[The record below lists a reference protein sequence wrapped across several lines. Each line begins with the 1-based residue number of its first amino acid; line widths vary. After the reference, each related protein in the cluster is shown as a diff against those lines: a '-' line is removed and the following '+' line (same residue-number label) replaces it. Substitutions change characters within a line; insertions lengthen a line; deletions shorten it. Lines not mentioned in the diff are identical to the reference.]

1 MSHLCHFVV
10 GRPHVVAL
18 LWWHAVK
25 SDFLLIWKSCHPY
38 PNKPAFTLPILFPIH
53 PNAAL
58 GANMASRHIPHRT
71 HHYSVFSLLSM
82 PWSDLII
89 IRYCW
94 FFSLLIH
101 NKLDTVLRPLKEH
114 MLCVYVCV
122 WAVSQISF
130 QTGEAFIPRHSCAS
144 HPLEMGIFLHANTAN
159 ETKGFWHGSKDR
171 IVKVGY
177 SEQGM
182 GKKKIT
188 EWLASYRYYL
198 HATNQTFR
206 PP

>member
-82 PWSDLII
+82 PWSDLLI

-101 NKLDTVLRPLKEH
+101 NKLDTVLRPLKEL
-114 MLCVYVCV
+114 MLCVYVCLSSLPNLISDR
-122 WAVSQISF
+122 WSFYSQAQLCITPPGDGHFS
-130 QTGEAFIPRHSCAS
+130 SCQYCKWNQR
-144 HPLEMGIFLHANTAN
+144 FLT
-159 ETKGFWHGSKDR
+159 
-171 IVKVGY
+171 
-177 SEQGM
+177 
-182 GKKKIT
+182 
-188 EWLASYRYYL
+188 WLKR
-198 HATNQTFR
+198 
-206 PP
+206 